1 MDHAFSQTALMKRYK
16 EYPVFFDGQINAIH
30 FQDHVCELHLLL
42 KSTHNPRFKKDTQVV
57 MRCHG
62 VHSFSFSR
70 RHFDSILIRIH
81 DFDVKRTDEG
91 LHLRIED
98 REGMHH
104 YILFESIEMH
114 EKTGPY

>member
-1 MDHAFSQTALMKRYK
+1 MAHAFSNTALMKRYK
-16 EYPVFFDGQINAIH
+16 EYPVFFDGQIDTIFFEDN
-30 FQDHVCELHLLL
+30 VCELHLLL

-57 MRCHG
+57 IRCHG

-70 RHFDSILIRIH
+70 RHFDTMLIRIH
-81 DFDVKRTDEG
+81 DVDVKRTDEG

-104 YILFESIEMH
+104 YVIFETIEMH
-114 EKTGPY
+114 EKTGKY